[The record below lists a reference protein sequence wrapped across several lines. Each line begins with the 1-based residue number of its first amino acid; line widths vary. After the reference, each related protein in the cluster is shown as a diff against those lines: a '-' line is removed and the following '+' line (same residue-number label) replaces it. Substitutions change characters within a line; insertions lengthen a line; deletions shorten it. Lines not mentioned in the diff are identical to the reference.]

1 MDFSG
6 LLGNLKTQFTPA
18 PEGQNSTFY
27 DRFTD
32 PKFRG
37 LLAMLNGMGNN
48 RPIGESVQA
57 GTQLTSSLIAQDE
70 EKKRKAAVQKLISE
84 GNFTDQEKALLAAS
98 KNPIP
103 LAVQIRNQKLPSSAL
118 GQLNRDLK
126 LGNIS
131 QADYD
136 ARTNK
141 LNYIAPPRTGN
152 PNYKNFQFN
161 KDVTI
166 AGKDYKKGQILPVD
180 ANNNSVMTLFQPYG
194 NFPSSG
200 GTNVTVN
207 LGPDGE
213 PKPGIPNTEAVE
225 DLNKKYNTE
234 LIKWL
239 QNDSSDSAKLIDQLE
254 SVVTSL
260 QSGVNVSGPI
270 IGLIPD
276 EIKAFTK
283 SGRQAISTRENIE
296 EVVQRNLKLILGG
309 QFTEREGEKLVKRAF
324 NPNLSE
330 EENLK
335 RATRLLAQ
343 FKSAAGAKQK
353 MAEHFNKNGTLA
365 GFDTSIIPTINDFNL
380 LMDDMDG
387 LNQDF
392 ASQVEA
398 AKTVYDLDK
407 LSQMP
412 NLTSEDRTLLKTKLE
427 QFR

>member
-1 MDFSG
+1 MAGIFDTVGNKLNNLGFAGNMG
-6 LLGNLKTQFTPA
+6 LLSAGANLL
-18 PEGQNSTFY
+18 EGGKFGDSVNQGLNTYQNFNQ
-27 DRFTD
+27 
-32 PKFRG
+32 
-37 LLAMLNGMGNN
+37 LN
-48 RPIGESVQA
+48 E
-57 GTQLTSSLIAQDE
+57 D
-70 EKKRKAAVQKLISE
+70 KKRKAVVQKLIAE
-84 GNFTDQEKALLAAS
+84 GNFTDQERALLAAS

-141 LNYIAPPRTGN
+141 LNYIAPPRAGN

-254 SVVTSL
+254 GVVTSL

-412 NLTSEDRTLLKTKLE
+412 NLTSEDRTLLKKKLE

>member
-1 MDFSG
+1 MAGIFDNLNQKLNNMPFAQSMG
-6 LLGNLKTQFTPA
+6 LL
-18 PEGQNSTFY
+18 S
-27 DRFTD
+27 
-32 PKFRG
+32 
-37 LLAMLNGMGNN
+37 
-48 RPIGESVQA
+48 A
-57 GTQLTSSLIAQDE
+57 GTSMLAGDKISDSINQGLGVYQNFNQMSEEQKRKGMIDKLTSEGGFTAQEQALIRASQNP
-70 EKKRKAAVQKLISE
+70 AAV
-84 GNFTDQEKALLAAS
+84 
-98 KNPIP
+98 
-103 LAVQIRNQKLPSSAL
+103 AVQIRNQKLPSSAL
-118 GQLNRDLK
+118 GQLKRDLD
-126 LGNIS
+126 LGNIDK
-131 QADYD
+131 AEYD
-136 ARTNK
+136 ARLKK

-161 KDVTI
+161 QNITI
-166 AGKDYKKGQILPVD
+166 AGKDYKKGQILTLD
-180 ANNNSVMTLFQPYG
+180 TNDRSVMNLFQPYG
-194 NFPSSG
+194 NFPKSSG
-200 GTNVTVN
+200 TSVTVN
-207 LGPDGE
+207 LGDDGE
-213 PKPGIPNTEAVE
+213 EKTGIPNTEAIE

-239 QNDSSDSAKLIDQLE
+239 QNESSDSAKLIDQLE

-260 QSGVNVSGPI
+260 ESGVNVSGPI

-276 EIKAFTK
+276 EIKAFTE

-335 RATRLLAQ
+335 RARRLLAQ
-343 FKSAAGAKQK
+343 FKSAASAKQK

-365 GFDTSIIPTINDFNL
+365 GFDMSTIPTINDFNL

-398 AKTVYDLDK
+398 AKTIYDLDR
-407 LSQMP
+407 LSKMP
-412 NLTSEDRTLLKTKLE
+412 NLTSEDRDLLKKKLE
-427 QFR
+427 QF